1 MNFNNPLPVEVPP
14 RHLRSLRDE
23 CQELVRL
30 KRMTQQEVD
39 DLLGKPPSYKP
50 STTSRSNRGPC
61 VSSM

>member
-50 STTSRSNRGPC
+50 STTSRSNR
-61 VSSM
+61 